1 MDSQQLNKTSSTTN
15 HAHGV
20 KQTRQ
25 RNAMLQFLL
34 ESKQQPADKD
44 KLVKALAK
52 LAKVSGEPG
61 ASGEMSDTILT
72 A

>member
-20 KQTRQ
+20 KQTQQ